1 MTLIDRL
8 KHWLGHEQPTEEQTG
23 DETHEPSPDTQEP
36 LPDGLPDRAYASP
49 SKGRRKRGIPD
60 SIETYYVPTA
70 VLRQTQQ
77 YIEKHGERGHEAY
90 VFWAGG
96 VAGDEAYVMS
106 CVYPTA
112 NARHGGVKVPLDK
125 MTEINRELYDRDQ
138 LILAQ
143 VHSHPGIARHSD
155 VDEEKAVSFHEGFV
169 SIVVPDFGETPVYDL
184 RDCGVYTY
192 TQDEKWRLLD
202 EDEIVDRFVIEDTS
216 IEV

>member
-8 KHWLGHEQPTEEQTG
+8 KHWFRGDQTTKR
-23 DETHEPSPDTQEP
+23 EAEPSRLE
-36 LPDGLPDRAYASP
+36 LPERPYVSP
-49 SKGRRKRGIPD
+49 SQGRRKCRISD
-60 SIETYYVPTA
+60 RINTYYVPTA
-70 VLRQTQQ
+70 VLWQTQQ
-77 YIEKHGERGHEAY
+77 YIKDHGERGHEAY
-90 VFWAGG
+90 VFWTGA
-96 VAGDEAYVMS
+96 VAGDKAYVMS

-112 NARHGGVKVPLDK
+112 NARQGGVKVPLEK

-143 VHSHPGIARHSD
+143 VHSHPGVARHSE

-184 RDCGVYTY
+184 RNCGVYVY
-192 TQDEKWRLLD
+192 TQDEQWRLLD
-202 EDEIVDRFVIEDTS
+202 EDEIVDRFVIEDTR